1 MPFFIIAFY
10 PKKSAAANGA
20 VPLATCIDSKNAKL
34 AEMKATMALEESFPD
49 TTDNFFKPKICELTA
64 SINGR
69 PPVDGFSEHWLTC
82 NVWDEENKTFE
93 HIPTTTTIE
102 DTADELEPLA
112 GAETIADLPFSARVA
127 YVAMYGAETNELDME
142 QVSNA
147 IDMVSDDEAPEEMK
161 AFITGLSGIPALQQ
175 MFPDRLAVLID
186 TMRAQMPPFVSV
198 NDVRKFAEKWVAEPS
213 KREERAPGA
222 AELARTYE
230 TLDLEVAL
238 HVMGINP
245 DEAKASHIRDAKYLK
260 DNRDPAWRGWATS
273 LRVVPGILDIPR
285 GELWELM
292 ADGHKDLKLI
302 EDADGRRDYV
312 SSKLHGHP
320 LLPDYQPEVAK
331 VQNLGGGKFSIEG
344 LAGNSALSEVAKQ
357 EVTTEDTVTD
367 DAELPP
373 LQRNIRALLQGKTNV
388 ISADQMAEILT
399 HKNLSS
405 HFLVKQLFEDFS
417 QADKIWQLPNADVY
431 SLTLDVV
438 EEWNTDQNSRIEFI
452 KERVDFYM
460 AENAEINAM
469 KVAKAET
476 KPAEPATVA
485 PKTETVQ
492 ENTAPETAKPA
503 LPENTAAAA
512 QDDFRQRAVALES
525 SLAEKSE
532 VALGNL
538 HIWKQVQSTDP
549 RYTKPL
555 EGSGFTGTS
564 INAEYM
570 FMRATEI
577 FGPVGTGWGYE
588 IVEDRMINGAPLA
601 ESIYENNKFV
611 RSVLLRDADG
621 ALLFELNHVLRI
633 KFWYVIEC
641 DVRGELEAYGS
652 TPYMYKTKHGIKTDG
667 ETHKKSLTDAIK
679 KALSMLGFSAD
690 VWLGWHDMPEY
701 LADNAIEHSLK
712 NASDKAE
719 DTVRLRKELD
729 EKFAANTETM
739 KSAVTANEV
748 TKIASSLNR
757 TIGVHLKNA
766 KAVNDTEHARYLETR
781 LRRLEEIKT
790 ECLNKFTDKGEAA

>member
-1 MPFFIIAFY
+1 
-10 PKKSAAANGA
+10 
-20 VPLATCIDSKNAKL
+20 
-34 AEMKATMALEESFPD
+34 MKTVTLLEESVPGGS
-49 TTDNFFKPKICELTA
+49 DNFFKPKICELTA
-64 SINGR
+64 DINSR
-69 PPVDGFSEHWLTC
+69 PSVGEFDNTWLET
-82 NVWDEENKTFE
+82 NIWNEETKTFDS
-93 HIPTTTTIE
+93 IPILDMDDLT
-102 DTADELEPLA
+102 DPLA
-112 GAETIADLPFSARVA
+112 SAKVIFDLPIRERIA
-127 YVAMYGAETNELDME
+127 YIMMYGAVPAELDAE
-142 QVSNA
+142 QLSNA
-147 IDMVSDDEAPEEMK
+147 VDILADDETPEETR
-161 AFITGLSGIPALQQ
+161 AIIDGLSVVPAIKA
-175 MFPDRLAVLID
+175 MYPEKVVTLID
-186 TMRAQMPPFVSV
+186 TMHAQLPPFD
-198 NDVRKFAEKWVAEPS
+198 NAEDVATFAEKWVAKP
-213 KREERAPGA
+213 EERNPVKTSADLP
-222 AELARTYE
+222 RTYD

-245 DEAKASHIRDAKYLK
+245 DEAKASDIRNAKYLK

-285 GELWELM
+285 GELWALM
-292 ADGHKDLKLI
+292 ADGHKNLKLI
-302 EDADGRRDYV
+302 EDADARRDYV

-320 LLPDYQPEVAK
+320 LLPDYQPTSTK
-331 VQNLGGGKFSIEG
+331 VQNLGGGKFSIED
-344 LAGNSALSEVAKQ
+344 LAGTGASNEVEKT
-357 EVTTEDTVTD
+357 EVVEEQLTELQAHIRDLVT
-367 DAELPP
+367 
-373 LQRNIRALLQGKTNV
+373 GKTNV
-388 ISADQMAEILT
+388 ASPDEMAKLLTEKGLGARLLVNKLAKDYEFSGNAFSFLKVDEI
-399 HKNLSS
+399 H
-405 HFLVKQLFEDFS
+405 H
-417 QADKIWQLPNADVY
+417 
-431 SLTLDVV
+431 LTLDVV
-438 EEWNTDQNSRIEFI
+438 ESWIPDQSDRIAFI
-452 KERVDFYM
+452 TERVKFYIDDRTNKGTV
-460 AENAEINAM
+460 E
-469 KVAKAET
+469 KPVTET
-476 KPAEPATVA
+476 KPAEAATIA

-492 ENTAPETAKPA
+492 EKTASETAKPA
-503 LPENTAAAA
+503 LPENTVAAP
-512 QDDFRQRAVALES
+512 QDDFRQRAAALES

-588 IVEDRMINGAPLA
+588 IIEDRMINGAPLA

-621 ALLFELNHVLRI
+621 TLLFELNHVLRI

-641 DVRGELEAYGS
+641 DVRGELESYGS
-652 TPYMYKTKHGIKTDG
+652 TPYMYKTRNGIKTDG

-719 DTVRLRKELD
+719 DVVRMRKELD

-748 TKIASSLNR
+748 IKIASSLNR

-790 ECLNKFTDKGEAA
+790 ECLKKFTEQGEKA

>member
-1 MPFFIIAFY
+1 MTQEIKLPKWICAFY
-10 PKKSAAANGA
+10 PKKSAIANGA
-20 VPLATCIDSKNAKL
+20 VALAICLESKNSKL

-49 TTDNFFKPKICELTA
+49 TTDNFFKPKICELT
-64 SINGR
+64 SDINGR
-69 PPVDGFSEHWLTC
+69 PPIDTFDEGWL
-82 NVWDEENKTFE
+82 NWNIWNDETKTFD
-93 HIPTTTTIE
+93 HTPTQSS
-102 DTADELEPLA
+102 DDGRLSDDLDPLA
-112 GAETIADLPFSARVA
+112 GANVISDLPIGERLA
-127 YVAMYGAETNELDME
+127 YIVMYGATPDELDQE
-142 QVSNA
+142 QLSNA
-147 IDMVSDDEAPEEMK
+147 VDVFHDAEAPEDIRMFIDGMLKVPSIK
-161 AFITGLSGIPALQQ
+161 AMYPTSVSEIIDAI
-175 MFPDRLAVLID
+175 RAV
-186 TMRAQMPPFVSV
+186 MPP
-198 NDVRKFAEKWVAEPS
+198 AESASEVAKLAIGYAKKPS
-213 KREERAPGA
+213 ERETSNPP
-222 AELARTYE
+222 RTYE

-238 HVMGINP
+238 HVMGVNP
-245 DEAKASHIRDAKYLK
+245 DVAKASDIRNAKYIK
-260 DNRDPAWRGWATS
+260 ENRDPAWRGWTTA
-273 LRVVPGILDIPR
+273 LRVIPGILDIPR

-302 EDADGRRDYV
+302 EDADARRDYV

-320 LLPDYQPEVAK
+320 LLPDYQPDTAK
-331 VQNLGGGKFSIEG
+331 VQNLGGGKFSIED
-344 LAGNSALSEVAKQ
+344 LAGTGASNEVEKT
-357 EVTTEDTVTD
+357 EVVEEQLTELQVHIRDLVT
-367 DAELPP
+367 
-373 LQRNIRALLQGKTNV
+373 GKTNV
-388 ISADQMAEILT
+388 VSPDEMAKLLTEKGLGARLLVNKLAKDYEFSGNAFGFLKVDEI
-399 HKNLSS
+399 H
-405 HFLVKQLFEDFS
+405 H
-417 QADKIWQLPNADVY
+417 
-431 SLTLDVV
+431 LTLDVV
-438 EEWNTDQNSRIEFI
+438 ESWIPDQTDRIAFI
-452 KERVDFYM
+452 TERVKFYIDDRTNKGTV
-460 AENAEINAM
+460 E
-469 KVAKAET
+469 KAVTDT
-476 KPAEPATVA
+476 KPVETATIA

-492 ENTAPETAKPA
+492 EKTAPETAKPA
-503 LPENTAAAA
+503 LPKNTVAAA

-588 IVEDRMINGAPLA
+588 IIEDRMINGAPLS
-601 ESIYENNKFV
+601 ESIYESNKFV

-621 ALLFELNHVLRI
+621 TLLFELNHVLRI
-633 KFWYVIEC
+633 KLWYAIEC

-652 TPYMYKTKHGIKTDG
+652 TPYMYKSKNGIKTDG

-757 TIGVHLKNA
+757 TIGVHLNSA

-781 LRRLEEIKT
+781 LRRLGEIKT
-790 ECLNKFTDKGEAA
+790 ECLKKFTEQGEKA

>member
-1 MPFFIIAFY
+1 MPFFICAFY

-20 VPLATCIDSKNAKL
+20 VPIATCIDVKSAKL
-34 AEMKATMALEESFPD
+34 AEMKTVMLLEESVPGGS
-49 TTDNFFKPKICELTA
+49 DNFFKPKVCELTA
-64 SINGR
+64 EINGR
-69 PPVDGFSEHWLTC
+69 PSVGEFDSTWLEC
-82 NVWDEENKTFE
+82 NVWNEETKTFDS
-93 HIPTTTTIE
+93 IPTPVT
-102 DTADELEPLA
+102 DDLSDPLA
-112 GAETIADLPFSARVA
+112 SAKLIFDLPIRERIA
-127 YVAMYGAETNELDME
+127 YIMMYGAVPAELDAE
-142 QVSNA
+142 QLSNA
-147 IDMVSDDEAPEEMK
+147 VDILADDETPEETR
-161 AFITGLSGIPALQQ
+161 AIIDGLSVVPTIKAMYPEK
-175 MFPDRLAVLID
+175 VVTLID
-186 TMRAQMPPFVSV
+186 TMHAQLPPFD
-198 NDVRKFAEKWVAEPS
+198 NAEDVTKFAEKWVAKP
-213 KREERAPGA
+213 EERNPVKTSADLP
-222 AELARTYE
+222 RTYD

-238 HVMGINP
+238 HVLGVNP
-245 DEAKASHIRDAKYLK
+245 DEAQASDIRKAKYLK
-260 DNRDPAWRGWATS
+260 DDRDPAWRGWATS
-273 LRVVPGILDIPR
+273 LRVVPGVLDIPR
-285 GELWELM
+285 GELWALM
-292 ADGHKDLKLI
+292 ADGHKNLKLI
-302 EDADGRRDYV
+302 EDADARRDYV

-320 LLPDYQPEVAK
+320 LLPDYQPVTTK
-331 VQNLGGGKFSIEG
+331 VQNLGGGKFSIED
-344 LAGNSALSEVAKQ
+344 LAGTGASNEVEKT
-357 EVTTEDTVTD
+357 EVVDEQLTELQAHIRDLVT
-367 DAELPP
+367 
-373 LQRNIRALLQGKTNV
+373 GKTNV
-388 ISADQMAEILT
+388 ASPDEMAKLLTEKGLGARLLVNKLAKDYEISGNAFCFLKVDEI
-399 HKNLSS
+399 H
-405 HFLVKQLFEDFS
+405 H
-417 QADKIWQLPNADVY
+417 
-431 SLTLDVV
+431 LTLDVI
-438 EEWNTDQNSRIEFI
+438 ESWIPDQFDRINFI
-452 KERVDFYM
+452 TERVKFYIDERTNKGT
-460 AENAEINAM
+460 AE
-469 KVAKAET
+469 KPLTET
-476 KPAEPATVA
+476 KPAETVTIA
-485 PKTETVQ
+485 QKTETVQ
-492 ENTAPETAKPA
+492 EKTAPETAKPA
-503 LPENTAAAA
+503 V

-525 SLAEKSE
+525 SLSEKSE

-555 EGSGFTGTS
+555 EGTGFSGTS

-588 IVEDRMINGAPLA
+588 IIEDRMINGAPLA

-621 ALLFELNHVLRI
+621 TLLFELNHVLRI

-652 TPYMYKTKHGIKTDG
+652 TPYMYKSKHGIKTDG

-719 DTVRLRKELD
+719 DVVRMRKELD

-739 KSAVTANEV
+739 KSAVTAHEV

-790 ECLNKFTDKGEAA
+790 ECLKKFTEQGEKA

>member
-1 MPFFIIAFY
+1 MSIYICAFY
-10 PKKSAAANGA
+10 PKKSAIANGA
-20 VPLATCIDSKNAKL
+20 VPIAICIDAKSAKL
-34 AEMKATMALEESFPD
+34 AEMKTVTLLEESVPGGS
-49 TTDNFFKPKICELTA
+49 DNFFKPKICELTA
-64 SINGR
+64 DINSR
-69 PPVDGFSEHWLTC
+69 PSVGEFDNTWLET
-82 NVWDEENKTFE
+82 NIWDEETKTFDS
-93 HIPTTTTIE
+93 IPILDMDDLT
-102 DTADELEPLA
+102 DPLA
-112 GAETIADLPFSARVA
+112 SAKVIFDLPIRERIA
-127 YVAMYGAETNELDME
+127 YIMMYGAVPAELDAE
-142 QVSNA
+142 QLSNA
-147 IDMVSDDEAPEEMK
+147 VDILADDETPQETRA
-161 AFITGLSGIPALQQ
+161 IIDGLSVVPAIKA
-175 MFPDRLAVLID
+175 MYPEKVVTLID
-186 TMRAQMPPFVSV
+186 TMHAQLPPFD
-198 NDVRKFAEKWVAEPS
+198 NAEDVATFAEKWVAKP
-213 KREERAPGA
+213 EERNPVKTSADLP
-222 AELARTYE
+222 RTYD

-238 HVMGINP
+238 HVLGVNP
-245 DEAKASHIRDAKYLK
+245 DEAQASDIRKAKYLK
-260 DNRDPAWRGWATS
+260 DDRDPAWRGWATS

-285 GELWELM
+285 GELWTLM
-292 ADGHKDLKLI
+292 ADGHKNLKLI
-302 EDADGRRDYV
+302 EDADARRDYV

-320 LLPDYQPEVAK
+320 LLPDYQPTSTK
-331 VQNLGGGKFSIEG
+331 VQNLGGGKFSIED
-344 LAGNSALSEVAKQ
+344 LAGTGASNEVEKT
-357 EVTTEDTVTD
+357 EVVEEQLTELQAHIRDLVT
-367 DAELPP
+367 
-373 LQRNIRALLQGKTNV
+373 GKTDV
-388 ISADQMAEILT
+388 ASPDEMAKLLTEKRLGARLLVNKLAKDYEFSGNAFSFLKVDEI
-399 HKNLSS
+399 H
-405 HFLVKQLFEDFS
+405 H
-417 QADKIWQLPNADVY
+417 
-431 SLTLDVV
+431 LTLDVV
-438 EEWNTDQNSRIEFI
+438 ESWIPDQSDRIAFI
-452 KERVDFYM
+452 TERVKFYIDDRTNKGTV
-460 AENAEINAM
+460 E
-469 KVAKAET
+469 KPVTET
-476 KPAEPATVA
+476 KPAETATIA

-492 ENTAPETAKPA
+492 EKTASETAKPA
-503 LPENTAAAA
+503 LPENTVAAP
-512 QDDFRQRAVALES
+512 QDDFRQRAAALES

-588 IVEDRMINGAPLA
+588 IIEDRMINGAPLA

-621 ALLFELNHVLRI
+621 TLLFELNHVLRI

-641 DVRGELEAYGS
+641 DVRGELESYGS
-652 TPYMYKTKHGIKTDG
+652 TPYMYKTRNGIKTDG

-719 DTVRLRKELD
+719 DVVRMRKELD

-748 TKIASSLNR
+748 IKIASSLNR

-790 ECLNKFTDKGEAA
+790 ECLKKFTEQGEKA